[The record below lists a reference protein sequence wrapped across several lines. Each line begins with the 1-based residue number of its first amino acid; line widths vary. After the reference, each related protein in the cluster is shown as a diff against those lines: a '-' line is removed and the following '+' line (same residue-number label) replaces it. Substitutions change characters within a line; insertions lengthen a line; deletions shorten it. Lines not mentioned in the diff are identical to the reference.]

1 MTQPDENAQNTE
13 NKNQENVTPPGA
25 NQPKKLSYEELEAEL
40 RNVRNEAASRRI
52 TNRELE
58 QQAQKWKE
66 YEDSQKTE
74 LQKLQEAV
82 AERDKKLST
91 YELKEKKFEVAKE
104 FGLDV
109 EDADLLTGSD
119 EATIRKQA
127 ERLQARL
134 GNAQQGSSRPADLL
148 AGNRGTPI
156 GGNTNTN
163 PEDDL
168 IRRMAR
174 GR

>member
-1 MTQPDENAQNTE
+1 MTQPNENAQNTE
-13 NKNQENVTPPGA
+13 NQGTENAPVVE
-25 NQPKKLSYEELEAEL
+25 QPKKLSYEELEAEL

-82 AERDKKLST
+82 AERDTQLST
-91 YELKEKKFEVAKE
+91 YQLKEKKFDIIDE
-104 FGLDV
+104 FGLDKDDL
-109 EDADLLTGSD
+109 ELLTGSD
-119 EATIRKQA
+119 EPTIRKQA
-127 ERLQARL
+127 EKLKARL
-134 GNAQQGSSRPADLL
+134 GNSQQNNSRPADLL
-148 AGNRGTPI
+148 AGNRGAPI

-163 PEDDL
+163 PVDDL
-168 IRRMAR
+168 VRRLAQ

>member
-1 MTQPDENAQNTE
+1 MTQPN
-13 NKNQENVTPPGA
+13 ENVQIDQDNTDTTPVE
-25 NQPKKLSYEELEAEL
+25 QPKKLSYEELEAEL

-74 LQKLQEAV
+74 LQKLQEAL
-82 AERDKKLST
+82 AEKDSKLST

-134 GNAQQGSSRPADLL
+134 GNANQQNNSRPADLL

-174 GR
+174 NR

>member
-1 MTQPDENAQNTE
+1 MTQPDENAQITE
-13 NKNQENVTPPGA
+13 KDGTETPPVE
-25 NQPKKLSYEELEAEL
+25 NKKLSYEELEAEL

-82 AERDKKLST
+82 AERDQKLSS
-91 YELKEKKFEVAKE
+91 YELKEKKFDVAKE
-104 FGLDV
+104 FGLDS
-109 EDADLLTGSD
+109 EDAELLTGSD

-134 GNAQQGSSRPADLL
+134 GSVNQQNNSRPADLL

-156 GGNTNTN
+156 GGNTSTN
-163 PEDDL
+163 PVDDM

-174 GR
+174 GQ